1 MSSEQRANNVATII
15 LNEGREKSLLRHHP
29 WIFSKAIQSTDDS
42 LKMGQ
47 TVEVVNQAGDFLC
60 YGLYSPNSQI
70 RVRALSFDENIKIT
84 DELIASR
91 VKDAISLR
99 KNVFARGNDG
109 VRLVSSEGDLLPGL
123 IADKYNEFIVISI
136 SSCGMERYKNII
148 CQTLKEIFPECSIY
162 ERSDTKSRAKEG
174 LPVRK
179 GVVIG
184 NEPDDTIYVREEG
197 QVYIPVDIKNGHKTG
212 AYLDQRLSRI
222 KAGSLSKGASVLNC
236 FSYTGGF
243 GLWALKGGAKRI
255 ENVDVSEHALNA
267 AKTGVAFNHLDPGR
281 CKFLKKDVFAYL
293 REQVEK
299 GAKYDLVILD
309 PPKFAESA
317 ANLKKACRGYQDI
330 NRLGLKLVAKGG
342 HLLTFSCS
350 GLVDPALFQKI
361 VADAAID
368 AGVDGRVLG
377 TLRQDEDHVVSLPC
391 PETFYLKGLDIAVM

>member
-1 MSSEQRANNVATII
+1 MSAQQSVTGTVI

-29 WIFSKAIQSTDDS
+29 WIFSKAIQKADES
-42 LKMGQ
+42 LQMGQ
-47 TVEVVNQAGDFLC
+47 TVEVVNQVGEFLC

-70 RVRALSFDENIKIT
+70 RVRALSFDENVKIT
-84 DELIASR
+84 DALIASR

-109 VRLVSSEGDLLPGL
+109 VRLISSEGDLLPGL
-123 IADKYNEFIVISI
+123 IADKYNEYIVISI

-184 NEPDDTIYVREEG
+184 TEPDDTIYVREEG

-293 REQVEK
+293 REQVEN

>member
-1 MSSEQRANNVATII
+1 MSAQQSVTGTVI

-29 WIFSKAIQSTDDS
+29 WIFSKAIQKADES
-42 LKMGQ
+42 LQMGQ
-47 TVEVVNQAGDFLC
+47 TVEVVNQAGEFLC

-70 RVRALSFDENIKIT
+70 RVRALSFDENVKIT
-84 DELIASR
+84 DALIASR

-109 VRLVSSEGDLLPGL
+109 VRLISSEGDLLPGL

-184 NEPDDTIYVREEG
+184 REPDDPIYVREED

-222 KAGSLSKGASVLNC
+222 KASSLSKGASVLNC

-293 REQVEK
+293 REQVEN

-368 AGVDGRVLG
+368 AGVDGRVLS

>member
-1 MSSEQRANNVATII
+1 MSAQQSVTGTVI

-29 WIFSKAIQSTDDS
+29 WIFSKAIQKADES
-42 LKMGQ
+42 LQMGQ
-47 TVEVVNQAGDFLC
+47 TVEVVNQTGEFLC

-70 RVRALSFDENIKIT
+70 RVRALSFDENVKIT
-84 DELIASR
+84 DALIASR

-99 KNVFARGNDG
+99 KNVFDRGNDG
-109 VRLVSSEGDLLPGL
+109 VRLISSEGDLLPGL

-184 NEPDDTIYVREEG
+184 REPDDTLYVREEG

-293 REQVEK
+293 REQVEN

>member
-1 MSSEQRANNVATII
+1 MSAQQSVTGTVI

-29 WIFSKAIQSTDDS
+29 WIFSKAIQKADES
-42 LKMGQ
+42 LQMGQ
-47 TVEVVNQAGDFLC
+47 TVEVVNQAGEFLC

-70 RVRALSFDENIKIT
+70 RVRALSFDENVKIT
-84 DELIASR
+84 DALIASR

-109 VRLVSSEGDLLPGL
+109 VRLISSEGDLLPGL

-148 CQTLKEIFPECSIY
+148 CQTLKEIFPKCSIY

-184 NEPDDTIYVREEG
+184 TEPDDTIYVREED

>member
-1 MSSEQRANNVATII
+1 MSAQQSVTGTVI

-29 WIFSKAIQSTDDS
+29 WIFSKAIQKADES
-42 LKMGQ
+42 LQMGQ
-47 TVEVVNQAGDFLC
+47 TVEVVNQAGEFLC

-70 RVRALSFDENIKIT
+70 RVRALSFDENVKIT
-84 DELIASR
+84 DALIASR

-109 VRLVSSEGDLLPGL
+109 VRLISSEGDLLPGL

-136 SSCGMERYKNII
+136 SSCGMERYKTII

-184 NEPDDTIYVREEG
+184 REPDDTIYVREEN

-293 REQVEK
+293 REQVEN

>member
-1 MSSEQRANNVATII
+1 MSAQQSVTGTVI

-29 WIFSKAIQSTDDS
+29 WIFSKAIQKADES
-42 LKMGQ
+42 LQMGQ
-47 TVEVVNQAGDFLC
+47 TVEVVNQTGEFLC

-70 RVRALSFDENIKIT
+70 RVRALSFDENVKIT
-84 DELIASR
+84 DALIASR

-99 KNVFARGNDG
+99 KKVFARGNDG
-109 VRLVSSEGDLLPGL
+109 VRLISSEGDLLPGL

-184 NEPDDTIYVREEG
+184 TEPDDTIYVREEG

>member
-1 MSSEQRANNVATII
+1 MSTQQSVTCTVI

-29 WIFSKAIQSTDDS
+29 WIFSKAIQKADES
-42 LKMGQ
+42 LQMGQ
-47 TVEVVNQAGDFLC
+47 TVEVVNQAGEFLC

-70 RVRALSFDENIKIT
+70 RVRALSFDENVKIT
-84 DELIASR
+84 DDLVASR

-109 VRLVSSEGDLLPGL
+109 VRLISSEGDLLPGL

-184 NEPDDTIYVREEG
+184 TEPDDTIYVREEG

-350 GLVDPALFQKI
+350 GLVAPALFQKI

-368 AGVDGRVLG
+368 ADVDGRVLS

>member
-1 MSSEQRANNVATII
+1 MSAQQSVTGTVI

-29 WIFSKAIQSTDDS
+29 WIFSKAIQKADES
-42 LKMGQ
+42 LQMGQ
-47 TVEVVNQAGDFLC
+47 TVEVVNQAGEFLC

-70 RVRALSFDENIKIT
+70 RVRALSFDENVKIT
-84 DELIASR
+84 DALISSR
-91 VKDAISLR
+91 VKDAISLI

-109 VRLVSSEGDLLPGL
+109 VRLISSEGDLLPGL

-184 NEPDDTIYVREEG
+184 TEPDDTIYVREEG

-293 REQVEK
+293 REQVEN

>member
-1 MSSEQRANNVATII
+1 MSAQQSVTGTVI

-29 WIFSKAIQSTDDS
+29 WIFSKAIQKADES
-42 LKMGQ
+42 LQMGQ
-47 TVEVVNQAGDFLC
+47 TVEVVNQTGEFLC

-70 RVRALSFDENIKIT
+70 RVRALSFDENVKIT
-84 DELIASR
+84 DALIASR

-109 VRLVSSEGDLLPGL
+109 VRLISSEGDLLPGL

-136 SSCGMERYKNII
+136 SSCGMERYKTII

-184 NEPDDTIYVREEG
+184 TEPDDTIYVREEG

-293 REQVEK
+293 REQVEN

>member
-1 MSSEQRANNVATII
+1 MSAQQSVTGTVI

-29 WIFSKAIQSTDDS
+29 WIFSKAIQKADES
-42 LKMGQ
+42 LQMGQ
-47 TVEVVNQAGDFLC
+47 TVEVVNQAGEFLC

-70 RVRALSFDENIKIT
+70 RVRALSFDENVKIT
-84 DELIASR
+84 DDLIASR

-109 VRLVSSEGDLLPGL
+109 VRLISSEGDLLPGL

-184 NEPDDTIYVREEG
+184 TEPDDTIYVREEG

-293 REQVEK
+293 REQVEN

-377 TLRQDEDHVVSLPC
+377 SLRQDEDHVVSLPC

>member
-1 MSSEQRANNVATII
+1 MSAQQSVTGTVI

-29 WIFSKAIQSTDDS
+29 WIFSKAIQKADES
-42 LKMGQ
+42 LQMGQ
-47 TVEVVNQAGDFLC
+47 TVEVVNQAGGFLC

-70 RVRALSFDENIKIT
+70 RVRALSFDENVKIT
-84 DELIASR
+84 DALIASR

-109 VRLVSSEGDLLPGL
+109 VRLISSEGDLLPGL
-123 IADKYNEFIVISI
+123 IADKYNEYIVISI

-184 NEPDDTIYVREEG
+184 TEPDDTIFVREEG

-293 REQVEK
+293 REQVEN

>member
-1 MSSEQRANNVATII
+1 MSAQQSVTGTVI

-29 WIFSKAIQSTDDS
+29 WIFSKAIQKADES
-42 LKMGQ
+42 LQMGQ
-47 TVEVVNQAGDFLC
+47 TVEVVNQAGAFLC

-70 RVRALSFDENIKIT
+70 RVRALSFDENVKIT
-84 DELIASR
+84 NDLVASR

-109 VRLVSSEGDLLPGL
+109 VRLISSEGDLLPGL

-184 NEPDDTIYVREEG
+184 SEPDDTIYVREEG

>member
-1 MSSEQRANNVATII
+1 MSAQQSVTGTVI

-29 WIFSKAIQSTDDS
+29 WIFSKAIQKADES
-42 LKMGQ
+42 LQMGQ
-47 TVEVVNQAGDFLC
+47 TVEVVNQTGEFLC

-70 RVRALSFDENIKIT
+70 RVRALSFDENVKIT
-84 DELIASR
+84 DALIASR

-109 VRLVSSEGDLLPGL
+109 VRLISSEGDLLPGL

-184 NEPDDTIYVREEG
+184 TEPDDTIYVREEG

-293 REQVEK
+293 REQVEN

>member
-1 MSSEQRANNVATII
+1 MSAQQSVTGTVI

-29 WIFSKAIQSTDDS
+29 WIFSKAIQKADES
-42 LKMGQ
+42 LQMGQ
-47 TVEVVNQAGDFLC
+47 TVEVVNQAGEFLC

-70 RVRALSFDENIKIT
+70 RVRALSFDENVKIT
-84 DELIASR
+84 DALIASR

-109 VRLVSSEGDLLPGL
+109 VRLISSEGDLLPGL

-184 NEPDDTIYVREEG
+184 SEPDDTIYVREEG

-299 GAKYDLVILD
+299 GAKYDFVILD

>member
-1 MSSEQRANNVATII
+1 MSAQQSVTGTVI

-29 WIFSKAIQSTDDS
+29 WIFSKAIQKADES
-42 LKMGQ
+42 LQMGQ
-47 TVEVVNQAGDFLC
+47 TVEVVNQAGEFLC

-70 RVRALSFDENIKIT
+70 RVRALSFDENVKIT
-84 DELIASR
+84 DALIASR

-109 VRLVSSEGDLLPGL
+109 VRLISSEGDLLPGL

-184 NEPDDTIYVREEG
+184 TEPDDTIYVREEG

-267 AKTGVAFNHLDPGR
+267 AKTGVVFNHLDPGR

-293 REQVEK
+293 REQVEN

>member
-1 MSSEQRANNVATII
+1 MSAQQSVTCTVI

-29 WIFSKAIQSTDDS
+29 WIFSKAIQKADES
-42 LKMGQ
+42 LQMGQ
-47 TVEVVNQAGDFLC
+47 TVEVVNQAGEFLC

-70 RVRALSFDENIKIT
+70 RVRALSFDENVKIT
-84 DELIASR
+84 DDLVASR

-99 KNVFARGNDG
+99 KKVFASGNDG
-109 VRLVSSEGDLLPGL
+109 VRLISSEGDLLPGL

-184 NEPDDTIYVREEG
+184 REPDDTIYVREED

>member
-1 MSSEQRANNVATII
+1 MSAQQSVTCTVI

-29 WIFSKAIQSTDDS
+29 WIFSKAIQKADES
-42 LKMGQ
+42 LQMGQ
-47 TVEVVNQAGDFLC
+47 TVEVVNQTGEFLC

-70 RVRALSFDENIKIT
+70 RVRALSFDENVKIT
-84 DELIASR
+84 DALIASR

-99 KNVFARGNDG
+99 KNVFDRGNDG
-109 VRLVSSEGDLLPGL
+109 VRLISSEGDLLPGL

-184 NEPDDTIYVREEG
+184 REPDDTIYVREEG

-293 REQVEK
+293 REQVEN

>member
-1 MSSEQRANNVATII
+1 M
-15 LNEGREKSLLRHHP
+15 LRHHP
-29 WIFSKAIQSTDDS
+29 WIFSKAIQKADES
-42 LKMGQ
+42 LQMGQ
-47 TVEVVNQAGDFLC
+47 TVEVVNQAGEFLC

-70 RVRALSFDENIKIT
+70 RVRALSFDENVKIT
-84 DELIASR
+84 DALIASR

-109 VRLVSSEGDLLPGL
+109 VRLISSEGDLLPGL

-184 NEPDDTIYVREEG
+184 TEPDDTIYVREEG

>member
-1 MSSEQRANNVATII
+1 MSAQQSVTCTVI

-29 WIFSKAIQSTDDS
+29 WIFSKAIQKADES
-42 LKMGQ
+42 LQMGQ
-47 TVEVVNQAGDFLC
+47 TVEVVNQAGEFLC

-70 RVRALSFDENIKIT
+70 RVRALSFDENVKIT
-84 DELIASR
+84 DALIASR

-99 KNVFARGNDG
+99 KKVFARGNDG
-109 VRLVSSEGDLLPGL
+109 VRLISSEGDLLPGL

-184 NEPDDTIYVREEG
+184 REPDDTIYVREED

>member
-1 MSSEQRANNVATII
+1 MSAQQSVTGTVI

-29 WIFSKAIQSTDDS
+29 WIFSKAIQKADES
-42 LKMGQ
+42 LQMGQ
-47 TVEVVNQAGDFLC
+47 TVEVVNQAGEFLC

-70 RVRALSFDENIKIT
+70 RVRALSFDENVKIT
-84 DELIASR
+84 DALIASR

-109 VRLVSSEGDLLPGL
+109 VRLISSEGDLLPGL
-123 IADKYNEFIVISI
+123 IADKYNEYIVISI

-184 NEPDDTIYVREEG
+184 TEPDDTIYVREEG

-293 REQVEK
+293 REQVEN

-377 TLRQDEDHVVSLPC
+377 TLRQDEDHIVSLPC

>member
-1 MSSEQRANNVATII
+1 MSAQQSVTGTVI

-29 WIFSKAIQSTDDS
+29 WIFSKAIQKADES
-42 LKMGQ
+42 LQMGQ
-47 TVEVVNQAGDFLC
+47 TVEVVNQAGEFLC

-70 RVRALSFDENIKIT
+70 RVRALSFDENVKIT
-84 DELIASR
+84 DALIASR

-109 VRLVSSEGDLLPGL
+109 VRLISSEGDLLPGL
-123 IADKYNEFIVISI
+123 IADKYNEYIVISI

-184 NEPDDTIYVREEG
+184 TEPDDTIFVREEG

>member
-1 MSSEQRANNVATII
+1 MSAQQSVTGTVI

-29 WIFSKAIQSTDDS
+29 WIFSKAIQKADES
-42 LKMGQ
+42 LQMGQ
-47 TVEVVNQAGDFLC
+47 TVEVVNQAGEFLC

-70 RVRALSFDENIKIT
+70 RVRALSFDENVKIT
-84 DELIASR
+84 DDLVASR

-99 KNVFARGNDG
+99 EKVFARGNDG
-109 VRLVSSEGDLLPGL
+109 VRLISSEGDLLPGL

-184 NEPDDTIYVREEG
+184 REPDDTIYVREED

>member
-1 MSSEQRANNVATII
+1 MSAQQSVTGTVI

-29 WIFSKAIQSTDDS
+29 WIFSKAIQKADES
-42 LKMGQ
+42 LQMGQ
-47 TVEVVNQAGDFLC
+47 TVEVVNQAGEFLC

-70 RVRALSFDENIKIT
+70 RVRALSFDENVKIT
-84 DELIASR
+84 DALIASR

-99 KNVFARGNDG
+99 KKVFARGNDG
-109 VRLVSSEGDLLPGL
+109 VRLISSEGDLLPGL

-184 NEPDDTIYVREEG
+184 REPDDTIYVREED

>member
-1 MSSEQRANNVATII
+1 MSAQQSVTGTVI

-29 WIFSKAIQSTDDS
+29 WIFSKAIQKADES
-42 LKMGQ
+42 LQMGQ
-47 TVEVVNQAGDFLC
+47 TVEVVNQAGEFLC

-70 RVRALSFDENIKIT
+70 RVRALSFDENVKIT
-84 DELIASR
+84 DALIASR

-109 VRLVSSEGDLLPGL
+109 VRLISSEGDLLPGL

-184 NEPDDTIYVREEG
+184 TEPDDTIYVREEG
-197 QVYIPVDIKNGHKTG
+197 HVYIPVDIKNGHKTG

-293 REQVEK
+293 REQVEN

>member
-1 MSSEQRANNVATII
+1 MSAQQSVTGTVI

-29 WIFSKAIQSTDDS
+29 WIFSKAIQKADES
-42 LKMGQ
+42 LQMGQ
-47 TVEVVNQAGDFLC
+47 TVEVVNQAVEFLC

-70 RVRALSFDENIKIT
+70 RVRALSFDENVKIT
-84 DELIASR
+84 DALIASR

-109 VRLVSSEGDLLPGL
+109 VRLISSEGDLLPGL

-148 CQTLKEIFPECSIY
+148 CQTLKEIFPKCSIY

-184 NEPDDTIYVREEG
+184 TEPDDTIYVREEG

>member
-1 MSSEQRANNVATII
+1 MSAQQSVTGTVI

-29 WIFSKAIQSTDDS
+29 WIFSKAIQKADES
-42 LKMGQ
+42 LQMGQ
-47 TVEVVNQAGDFLC
+47 TVEVVNQAGEFLC

-70 RVRALSFDENIKIT
+70 RVRALSFDENVKIT
-84 DELIASR
+84 DALIASR

-109 VRLVSSEGDLLPGL
+109 VRLISSEGDLLPGL

-184 NEPDDTIYVREEG
+184 TEPDDTIYVREES

-293 REQVEK
+293 REQVEN

>member
-1 MSSEQRANNVATII
+1 MSAQQSVTGTVI

-29 WIFSKAIQSTDDS
+29 WIFSKAIQKADES
-42 LKMGQ
+42 LQMGQ
-47 TVEVVNQAGDFLC
+47 TVEVVNQTGEFLC

-70 RVRALSFDENIKIT
+70 RVRALSFDENVKIT
-84 DELIASR
+84 DALIESR
-91 VKDAISLR
+91 VKDAILLR

-109 VRLVSSEGDLLPGL
+109 VRLISSEGDLLPGL

-184 NEPDDTIYVREEG
+184 TEPDDTIYVREEG

-293 REQVEK
+293 REQVEN
-299 GAKYDLVILD
+299 GTKYDLVILD

-368 AGVDGRVLG
+368 AGVDGRVLS

>member
-1 MSSEQRANNVATII
+1 MSAQQSVTGTVI

-29 WIFSKAIQSTDDS
+29 WIFSKAIQKADES
-42 LKMGQ
+42 LQMGQ
-47 TVEVVNQAGDFLC
+47 TVEVVNQAGEFLC

-70 RVRALSFDENIKIT
+70 RVRALSFDENVKIT
-84 DELIASR
+84 DALIASR

-109 VRLVSSEGDLLPGL
+109 VRLISSEGDLLPGL
-123 IADKYNEFIVISI
+123 IADKCNEFIVISI

-184 NEPDDTIYVREEG
+184 TEPDDTIYVREEG

-293 REQVEK
+293 REQVEN

>member
-1 MSSEQRANNVATII
+1 MSTLKSVTGTVV
-15 LNEGREKSLLRHHP
+15 LNEGREKSSLRHHP
-29 WIFSKAIQSTDDS
+29 WIFSKAVKSADES
-42 LKMGQ
+42 LQMGQ
-47 TVEVVNQAGDFLC
+47 TVKVVDSRDNFLC
-60 YGLYSPNSQI
+60 YGLFSPNSQI
-70 RVRALSFDENIKIT
+70 RVRALSFDENVKIT
-84 DELIASR
+84 DELISSR
-91 VKDAISLR
+91 VKDAVALR

-109 VRLVSSEGDLLPGL
+109 VRLISSEGDLLPGL

-136 SSCGMERYKNII
+136 SSCGMERYRNII
-148 CQTLKEIFPECSIY
+148 CQTFREIFPECSIY

-184 NEPDDTIYVREEG
+184 NEPEDTVYVREEG

-222 KAGSLSKGASVLNC
+222 KAGTLSEGASVLNC

-293 REQVEK
+293 REQVEN

>member
-1 MSSEQRANNVATII
+1 MSAQQSVTGTVI

-29 WIFSKAIQSTDDS
+29 WIFSKAIQKADES
-42 LKMGQ
+42 LQMGQ
-47 TVEVVNQAGDFLC
+47 TVEVVNQAGEFLC

-70 RVRALSFDENIKIT
+70 RVRALSFDENVKIT
-84 DELIASR
+84 DALIASR

-109 VRLVSSEGDLLPGL
+109 VRLISSEGDLLPGL

-184 NEPDDTIYVREEG
+184 REPDDTIYVREED

-293 REQVEK
+293 REQVEN